1 MFSRRKRLEM
11 LSTIQ
16 VTSKASLKM
25 QCLYIAKGNTREA
38 QELYD
43 FFSKDMPSLPDFDPV
58 KPTFLDSTKD
68 TINGLMAWFKENQD
82 TISQGYDFIR
92 GIVKR
97 TPSAPV
103 TPLPPI
109 NE

>member
-1 MFSRRKRLEM
+1 M
-11 LSTIQ
+11 LQSVQ

-58 KPTFLDSTKD
+58 KPTFLDNTKD
-68 TINGLMAWFKENQD
+68 TVNGLLAWFRENQD
-82 TISQGYDFIR
+82 TIAQGYDFIR
-92 GIVKR
+92 GIIKKA
-97 TPSAPV
+97 PSVPV
-103 TPLPPI
+103 EPLPPI
-109 NE
+109 N